1 MDRHQQI
8 KIKAVLSAIRTK
20 EHKMN
25 KELLREFAYDLLD
38 LLEENERLQ
47 EENKELRK
55 YKKQR
60 TKEDAEYLQMQQ
72 DTLTNVLTMLVEK
85 K

>member
-1 MDRHQQI
+1 
-8 KIKAVLSAIRTK
+8 
-20 EHKMN
+20 MN

-38 LLEENERLQ
+38 LLEENEKLQ
-47 EENKELRK
+47 EENKELKK

-72 DTLTNVLTMLVEK
+72 NTLTNVLTMLVEK

>member
-1 MDRHQQI
+1 
-8 KIKAVLSAIRTK
+8 
-20 EHKMN
+20 MN
-25 KELLREFAYDLLD
+25 KELRE
-38 LLEENERLQ
+38 
-47 EENKELRK
+47 

>member
-1 MDRHQQI
+1 
-8 KIKAVLSAIRTK
+8 
-20 EHKMN
+20 MN
-25 KELLREFAYDLLD
+25 KELLRTFAYDLLD
-38 LLEENERLQ
+38 LLEENEKLQ

-60 TKEDAEYLQMQQ
+60 TKEDADYLQMQQ

>member
-1 MDRHQQI
+1 
-8 KIKAVLSAIRTK
+8 
-20 EHKMN
+20 MN
-25 KELLREFAYDLLD
+25 KELLRTFAYDLLD

>member
-1 MDRHQQI
+1 
-8 KIKAVLSAIRTK
+8 
-20 EHKMN
+20 MN

-38 LLEENERLQ
+38 LLEESERLQ
-47 EENKELRK
+47 EENKELRE

-60 TKEDAEYLQMQQ
+60 IKEDAEYLQMQQ
-72 DTLTNVLTMLVEK
+72 DTLTDVLMMLVEK

>member
-1 MDRHQQI
+1 
-8 KIKAVLSAIRTK
+8 
-20 EHKMN
+20 MN
-25 KELLREFAYDLLD
+25 KELLRTFAYDLLD

-60 TKEDAEYLQMQQ
+60 TKEDTDYLQMQQ
-72 DTLTNVLTMLVEK
+72 DTLINVLTMLVEK

>member
-1 MDRHQQI
+1 
-8 KIKAVLSAIRTK
+8 
-20 EHKMN
+20 MN
-25 KELLREFAYDLLD
+25 KELLRKFAYDLLD

-60 TKEDAEYLQMQQ
+60 TKEDADYLQMQQ

>member
-1 MDRHQQI
+1 
-8 KIKAVLSAIRTK
+8 
-20 EHKMN
+20 MN
-25 KELLREFAYDLLD
+25 KELLRTFAYDLLD

-72 DTLTNVLTMLVEK
+72 DTLTSVLTMLVEK

>member
-1 MDRHQQI
+1 MD
-8 KIKAVLSAIRTK
+8 KEFLRT
-20 EHKMN
+20 
-25 KELLREFAYDLLD
+25 FAYDLLD

-60 TKEDAEYLQMQQ
+60 TKEDADYLQMQQ

>member
-1 MDRHQQI
+1 
-8 KIKAVLSAIRTK
+8 
-20 EHKMN
+20 MN

-60 TKEDAEYLQMQQ
+60 AKEDADYLQMQQ
-72 DTLTNVLTMLVEK
+72 DTLTNVLTMLVK
-85 K
+85 DK

>member
-1 MDRHQQI
+1 
-8 KIKAVLSAIRTK
+8 
-20 EHKMN
+20 MN
-25 KELLREFAYDLLD
+25 KELLRTFAYDLLD

-60 TKEDAEYLQMQQ
+60 TKEDADYLQMQQ
-72 DTLTNVLTMLVEK
+72 DTLTSVLTMLVEK

>member
-1 MDRHQQI
+1 
-8 KIKAVLSAIRTK
+8 
-20 EHKMN
+20 MN
-25 KELLREFAYDLLD
+25 KELLRTFAYDLLD

-60 TKEDAEYLQMQQ
+60 TKEDADYLQMQQ

>member
-1 MDRHQQI
+1 MD
-8 KIKAVLSAIRTK
+8 K
-20 EHKMN
+20 EF
-25 KELLREFAYDLLD
+25 LREFAYDLLD

>member
-1 MDRHQQI
+1 
-8 KIKAVLSAIRTK
+8 
-20 EHKMN
+20 MN
-25 KELLREFAYDLLD
+25 KELLRTFAYDLLD

-60 TKEDAEYLQMQQ
+60 TKEDADCLQMQQ

>member
-1 MDRHQQI
+1 MKGA
-8 KIKAVLSAIRTK
+8 KI
-20 EHKMN
+20 N

-38 LLEENERLQ
+38 LLEENEKLQ

-60 TKEDAEYLQMQQ
+60 TKEDADYLQMQQ
-72 DTLTNVLTMLVEK
+72 DTLTNVLTMLVKEK
-85 K
+85 

>member
-1 MDRHQQI
+1 
-8 KIKAVLSAIRTK
+8 
-20 EHKMN
+20 MN

-38 LLEENERLQ
+38 LLEESERLQ
-47 EENKELRK
+47 EENKELRE

-60 TKEDAEYLQMQQ
+60 IKEDAECLQMQQ
-72 DTLTNVLTMLVEK
+72 DTLTDVLMMLVEK

>member
-1 MDRHQQI
+1 
-8 KIKAVLSAIRTK
+8 
-20 EHKMN
+20 MN

-38 LLEENERLQ
+38 LLQEDERLQ
-47 EENKELRK
+47 EENKELRE

-72 DTLTNVLTMLVEK
+72 DTLNNVLTMLVEK

>member
-1 MDRHQQI
+1 MD
-8 KIKAVLSAIRTK
+8 
-20 EHKMN
+20 

-47 EENKELRK
+47 EENKEFRK

-60 TKEDAEYLQMQQ
+60 TKEDADYLQMQQ

>member
-1 MDRHQQI
+1 
-8 KIKAVLSAIRTK
+8 
-20 EHKMN
+20 MN

-38 LLEENERLQ
+38 LLEENEKLQ

-60 TKEDAEYLQMQQ
+60 TKEDVEYLQAQQ

>member
-1 MDRHQQI
+1 
-8 KIKAVLSAIRTK
+8 
-20 EHKMN
+20 MN

-38 LLEENERLQ
+38 LLEENEKLQ

-60 TKEDAEYLQMQQ
+60 TKEFDENRTYPMQKIEQ
-72 DTLTNVLTMLVEK
+72 KLYFK
-85 K
+85 RY

>member
-1 MDRHQQI
+1 MD
-8 KIKAVLSAIRTK
+8 K
-20 EHKMN
+20 EF
-25 KELLREFAYDLLD
+25 LREFAYDLLD

-60 TKEDAEYLQMQQ
+60 TKEDADYLQMQQ

>member
-1 MDRHQQI
+1 
-8 KIKAVLSAIRTK
+8 
-20 EHKMN
+20 MN

-55 YKKQR
+55 YKEQR
-60 TKEDAEYLQMQQ
+60 IKEDAEYLQMQQ
-72 DTLTNVLTMLVEK
+72 DTLNSVLTMLVEK
-85 K
+85 E

>member
-1 MDRHQQI
+1 
-8 KIKAVLSAIRTK
+8 
-20 EHKMN
+20 MN

-55 YKKQR
+55 YKEQR
-60 TKEDAEYLQMQQ
+60 IKEDAEYLQTQQ
-72 DTLTNVLTMLVEK
+72 DTLNSVLTMLVEK
-85 K
+85 E

>member
-1 MDRHQQI
+1 
-8 KIKAVLSAIRTK
+8 
-20 EHKMN
+20 MN
-25 KELLREFAYDLLD
+25 KELLRELAYDLLD
-38 LLEENERLQ
+38 LLEENEKLQ

-60 TKEDAEYLQMQQ
+60 TKEDADYLQMQQ

>member
-1 MDRHQQI
+1 
-8 KIKAVLSAIRTK
+8 
-20 EHKMN
+20 MN

-38 LLEENERLQ
+38 LLKENERLQ

-60 TKEDAEYLQMQQ
+60 TKEDADYLQMQQ
-72 DTLTNVLTMLVEK
+72 DTLTNVLTMLVK
-85 K
+85 DK

>member
-1 MDRHQQI
+1 MD
-8 KIKAVLSAIRTK
+8 
-20 EHKMN
+20 

-38 LLEENERLQ
+38 LLEENEKLQ
-47 EENKELRK
+47 KENKELRE

-60 TKEDAEYLQMQQ
+60 IKEDAEYLQMQQ
-72 DTLTNVLTMLVEK
+72 DTLNDVLTMLVEK

>member
-1 MDRHQQI
+1 MD
-8 KIKAVLSAIRTK
+8 
-20 EHKMN
+20 

-38 LLEENERLQ
+38 LLAENEKLQ
-47 EENKELRK
+47 EENKELKK

-60 TKEDAEYLQMQQ
+60 TKEDAEYLQAQQ

>member
-1 MDRHQQI
+1 
-8 KIKAVLSAIRTK
+8 
-20 EHKMN
+20 MN
-25 KELLREFAYDLLD
+25 KEFLREFAYDLLD
-38 LLEENERLQ
+38 LLEENEKLQ

-72 DTLTNVLTMLVEK
+72 DTLTSVLTMLVEK

>member
-1 MDRHQQI
+1 
-8 KIKAVLSAIRTK
+8 
-20 EHKMN
+20 MN
-25 KELLREFAYDLLD
+25 KEFLREFAYDLLD

-60 TKEDAEYLQMQQ
+60 TKEDADYLQMQQ

>member
-1 MDRHQQI
+1 
-8 KIKAVLSAIRTK
+8 
-20 EHKMN
+20 MN

-38 LLEENERLQ
+38 LLEENKKLQ

-55 YKKQR
+55 YKEQR

-72 DTLTNVLTMLVEK
+72 NTLTNVLTMLVEK
-85 K
+85 E

>member
-1 MDRHQQI
+1 
-8 KIKAVLSAIRTK
+8 
-20 EHKMN
+20 MN

-47 EENKELRK
+47 EENKELRE

-60 TKEDAEYLQMQQ
+60 IKGDAECLQIQQ
-72 DTLTNVLTMLVEK
+72 DTLTDVLMMLVEK

>member
-1 MDRHQQI
+1 
-8 KIKAVLSAIRTK
+8 
-20 EHKMN
+20 MN
-25 KELLREFAYDLLD
+25 KELLRTFAYDLLD

-60 TKEDAEYLQMQQ
+60 TKEDADYLQMQQ
-72 DTLTNVLTMLVEK
+72 DTLTNVLTMLVEEK
-85 K
+85 

>member
-1 MDRHQQI
+1 MD
-8 KIKAVLSAIRTK
+8 
-20 EHKMN
+20 
-25 KELLREFAYDLLD
+25 KELLRKFAYDLLD
-38 LLEENERLQ
+38 LLEENEKLQ

>member
-1 MDRHQQI
+1 
-8 KIKAVLSAIRTK
+8 
-20 EHKMN
+20 MN
-25 KELLREFAYDLLD
+25 KELLRTFAYDLLD

-47 EENKELRK
+47 EENEELRK

-60 TKEDAEYLQMQQ
+60 TKGDADYLQMQQ